1 MGMTEPREMPA
12 ETSVPD
18 DVLRS
23 CDQLA
28 EQLQLPRLEVSLEER
43 LRQVLEAVVRL
54 RAERDAA
61 YRSLSSLHAQLVEF
75 DRALADATR
84 EARQAKAQRD
94 RAVASKREL
103 KRVLEDATRE
113 ARQAKAQRDRAVA
126 SKRELKRVL
135 EKVWSSKTWRYTAP
149 FRKLYSRC
157 RKVLGRLL

>member
-28 EQLQLPRLEVSLEER
+28 EQLQLPRVEVSLEER

-75 DRALADATR
+75 DRALADA
-84 EARQAKAQRD
+84 
-94 RAVASKREL
+94 KRE
-103 KRVLEDATRE
+103 
-113 ARQAKAQRDRAVA
+113 
-126 SKRELKRVL
+126 L